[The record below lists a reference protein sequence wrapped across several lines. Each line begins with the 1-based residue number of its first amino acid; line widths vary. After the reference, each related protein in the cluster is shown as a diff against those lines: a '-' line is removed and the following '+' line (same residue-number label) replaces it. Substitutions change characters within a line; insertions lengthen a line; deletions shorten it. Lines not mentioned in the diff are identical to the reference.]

1 MSFCSKLEDS
11 KKVVFVW
18 GLPPF
23 QRDQLPPNRVIS
35 KHDNVD
41 ENEKHVD
48 DDEDLEELVEGEA
61 GVRRVRAYWLHQ
73 GSDHLL
79 LVFQTVNI
87 LICIYF

>member
-1 MSFCSKLEDS
+1 M
-11 KKVVFVW
+11 
-18 GLPPF
+18 
-23 QRDQLPPNRVIS
+23 IS

-41 ENEKHVD
+41 ENENHVD

-79 LVFQTVNI
+79 LVFQTVIFTLSLFLNFTEVFR
-87 LICIYF
+87 LNVKIC